1 HPCANIMAF
10 LPEPRTCTLFRSIT
24 CDISASHFK
33 YGVGSISTRNQAE
46 GDRGGRKGESASV
59 TKSNAVN
66 SFQIKSSR
74 PPFVPGGILIR
85 LLAALIPP
93 IPACSNTLDPR
104 FLNTQSRNPAFSSHS

>member
-74 PPFVPGGILIR
+74 PPFK
-85 LLAALIPP
+85 LARRASEPRQFKDL
-93 IPACSNTLDPR
+93 STLPWSEMDLGSP
-104 FLNTQSRNPAFSSHS
+104 LGVDD